1 MLLSS
6 YLEADTI
13 AFEPA
18 LKSRTELYTDMLGRI
33 NRNHRLP
40 IPTNEVVDLI
50 LARDAVSS
58 TAYPSGIAIPH
69 IRMDNFNDTVI
80 AMTFLQ
86 NPLDY
91 AGIPVK
97 LVVLII
103 TDKSSSKL
111 YLNIVAAL
119 LRLSTDESILH
130 QLQQSRDG
138 ASVLATLRKH
148 NVTIKAEL
156 TISDIMDSNPVT
168 IQPEAKLRDLGN
180 LLEEKHVAG
189 MPVVKSDGTYLGEVD
204 VLNLLKVGI
213 PDYMLMMDHLG
224 FLGSFEP
231 LEQLFVQE
239 DIKTVK
245 EIMVN
250 DGVTLE
256 PTASIIEAVFEMI
269 QHKKRFISVVQ
280 NGKLLGVITAMEVFR
295 KVFKS

>member
-6 YLEADTI
+6 YLDADTI
-13 AFEPA
+13 AFETS
-18 LKSRTELYTDMLGRI
+18 LKSTAEIYADQIGRI
-33 NRNHRLP
+33 NRHHKLP
-40 IPTNEVVDLI
+40 LPSPQIVDLV

-58 TAYPSGIAIPH
+58 TAYPSGLAIPH
-69 IRMDNFNDTVI
+69 IRLDNFNDTVI

-86 NPLDY
+86 NPADY
-91 AGIPVK
+91 NGTPAR

-111 YLNIVAAL
+111 YLNLVATL
-119 LRLSTDESILH
+119 LKLSANPDIMS
-130 QLQQSRDG
+130 QLQQARDG
-138 ASVLATLRKH
+138 GAVLGLLRKH
-148 NVTIKAEL
+148 NICVKTEL
-156 TISDIMDSNPVT
+156 TCSDIMDSDPIT
-168 IQPEAKLRDLGN
+168 IRPEAKLRDLGN
-180 LLEEKHVAG
+180 LMNERHVAG
-189 MPVVKSDGTYLGEVD
+189 MPVVKSDGSYMGEVD

-239 DIKTVK
+239 DIKTVG

-250 DGVTLE
+250 DGITLD
-256 PTASIIEAVFEMI
+256 PSASIIEAVFEMI
-269 QHKKRFISVVQ
+269 QHKKRFISVVRDH
-280 NGKLLGVITAMEVFR
+280 KLLGVITAMEVFR

>member
-6 YLEADTI
+6 YLDAETI

-18 LKSRTELYTDMLGRI
+18 RKNRAELYSDMLGRI
-33 NRNHRLP
+33 CRHHKLP
-40 IPTNEVVDLI
+40 VSAPQVVDLI

-58 TAYPSGIAIPH
+58 TAYPSGLAIPH
-69 IRMDNFNDTVI
+69 IRLDNFNDTVI
-80 AMTFLQ
+80 GMTFLHD
-86 NPLDY
+86 PMDFD
-91 AGIPVK
+91 GTPVK
-97 LVVLII
+97 LVVLIL

-119 LRLSTDESILH
+119 LKLSVDGELMR
-130 QLQQSRDG
+130 QLQGSGDG
-138 ASVLATLRKH
+138 NAVVSILRKH
-148 NVTIKAEL
+148 NITVKSEL
-156 TISDIMDSNPVT
+156 TISDIMDSAPVT
-168 IQPEAKLRDLGN
+168 ILPEAKLRDLGN
-180 LLEEKHVAG
+180 LMNEKHVAG

-204 VLNLLKVGI
+204 VLSLLKVGI

-239 DIKTVK
+239 DIKTVR

-256 PTASIIEAVFEMI
+256 PSASIIEAVFEMI